1 MLRFTL
7 RQLEYLVAVGDCG
20 SVTIAAERQRVS
32 APSISVAISQI
43 EAEMGLPLF
52 IRRHAQGMT
61 PTPQGQTLIAH
72 ARQVLDQ
79 ARQMVE
85 AANRLSGMVR
95 GNLTVGCLSTFA
107 QIVLP
112 RLRRSFTD
120 AFPEVDFHQV
130 ETHQLALIEGV
141 REARLDVVLTY
152 DLAIPT
158 DLVFEGLTEL
168 PPFAFFAEDHPLA
181 DRASVTPGELAE
193 FPLILIDLPHS
204 VDYFLSFFEGAGKKP
219 FIFERS
225 PDIAVVQSMVGNG
238 FGYSVANLRPRSNEA
253 PDGRRLK
260 FVPLAGKAKPIRMG
274 LLYPPGSR
282 DLPTVSAFADMCR
295 KNLPGYVQNS
305 LAVGRTPDGEAA
317 RD

>member
-32 APSISVAISQI
+32 APSISVAISQL

-61 PTPQGQTLIAH
+61 PTPQGQTMIGH

-79 ARQMVE
+79 ARRMVE

-130 ETHQLALIEGV
+130 ETHQMALIEGV
-141 REARLDVVLTY
+141 RDARLDVVLTY
-152 DLAIPT
+152 DMAIPT
-158 DLVFEGLTEL
+158 DLVF
-168 PPFAFFAEDHPLA
+168 
-181 DRASVTPGELAE
+181 
-193 FPLILIDLPHS
+193 
-204 VDYFLSFFEGAGKKP
+204 
-219 FIFERS
+219 
-225 PDIAVVQSMVGNG
+225 
-238 FGYSVANLRPRSNEA
+238 
-253 PDGRRLK
+253 
-260 FVPLAGKAKPIRMG
+260 
-274 LLYPPGSR
+274 
-282 DLPTVSAFADMCR
+282 
-295 KNLPGYVQNS
+295 
-305 LAVGRTPDGEAA
+305 
-317 RD
+317 